1 VGAKLMKESVEPA
14 EDGTGVSRAEAIP
27 GHPSLGNGE
36 NRDVRRLR

>member
-1 VGAKLMKESVEPA
+1 VGARPVKEGVEPA
-14 EDGTGVSRAEAIP
+14 KDGTDVSRAEAIP